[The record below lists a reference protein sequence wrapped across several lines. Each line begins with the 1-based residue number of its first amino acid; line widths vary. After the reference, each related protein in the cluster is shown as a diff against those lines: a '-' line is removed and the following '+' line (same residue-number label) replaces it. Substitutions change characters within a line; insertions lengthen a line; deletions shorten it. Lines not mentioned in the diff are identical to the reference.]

1 MLSGQAMAQTKIT
14 RHFENTDHEFRVYH
28 IEGELPGKT
37 MLIIGG
43 MHNEPG
49 GYLTA
54 DLFADVRLHKGNLI
68 VVPRA
73 NMPAIVNNI
82 RRINGDMNRTFNTP
96 KEGEA
101 EASHRHVY
109 EKDVVE
115 VLKKL
120 IAKSDVLLNLHDGYG
135 FYSAESISDLRNPK
149 RWGQAIIAD
158 RAEFTNQQGITLNL
172 EERAKKVVALVNKN
186 IQIKDHK
193 LNFKNTRTKASNSV
207 HKEQKQSATFYA
219 LYEHGIESYG
229 IETSKNIRSLDL
241 KVSYQTMM
249 VNAFMDEFDIQQEQN
264 LQSVLKPQLS
274 HMLVSIN
281 NSRAVA
287 YHDGETIELHKGDT
301 FKVIQ
306 AYTNY
311 QRGVVVDID
320 KTGSLNDLGKSFHLT
335 DATSIRILKDQYL
348 CGRIFVEVSN
358 HEKGTLTDQGIL
370 ADQGALVNQV
380 QATAHLKIRLN
391 DKERRLE
398 VGETLSLLSTDR
410 LLLVDYIDPQGGA
423 SKVNL
428 VGFVGSKHG
437 NTGEDRGY
445 SVTSQQLLQRFSFK
459 GLGKLYTINAERDDK
474 QIAKFFLSLDG

>member
-1 MLSGQAMAQTKIT
+1 MSQTTIT
-14 RHFENTDHEFRVYH
+14 SHFENTDHELHVYH

-54 DLFADVRLHKGNLI
+54 DIFADTRLRKGTLI

-82 RRINGDMNRTFNTP
+82 RGINDDMNRNFNTP
-96 KEGEA
+96 MDGLDESG
-101 EASHRHVY
+101 HQHIY
-109 EKDVVE
+109 EKDIVE

-135 FYSAESISDLRNPK
+135 FYSPETISELRNPR
-149 RWGQAIIAD
+149 RWGQAVIAD
-158 RAEFTNQQGITLNL
+158 RAEFTNQQGVTLNL
-172 EERAKKVVALVNKN
+172 EKRAQKVVALVNKN
-186 IQIKDHK
+186 IQINDHK
-193 LNFKNTRTKASNSV
+193 LKFKNTRTKASNSV

-219 LYEHGIESYG
+219 LYQHGIESYG
-229 IETSKNIRSLDL
+229 IETSKNIQSLDL

-281 NSRAVA
+281 DSRAVA
-287 YHDGETIELHKGDT
+287 YHDGETIELNKGDT
-301 FKVIQ
+301 LEVLQ

-311 QRGVVVDID
+311 QRGVVVDIE
-320 KTGSLNDLGKSFHLT
+320 KIGSLNDIGKSFLLA
-335 DATSIRILKDQYL
+335 DATSIRVLKDQYL
-348 CGRIFVEVSN
+348 CGRIFVKVRNPE
-358 HEKGTLTDQGIL
+358 QGPL
-370 ADQGALVNQV
+370 ADLVQ
-380 QATAHLKIRLN
+380 TAAYLKIRLN

-398 VGETLSLLSTDR
+398 LGETLSLLSTDR
-410 LLLVDYIDPQGGA
+410 LLLIDYVDPKGGA

-428 VGFVGSKHG
+428 VGFVGSKNG
-437 NTGEDRGY
+437 NSGEDRGY
-445 SVTSQQLLQRFSFK
+445 SVTSRQLLQRFSYK
-459 GLGKLYTINAERDDK
+459 GLGKLYTINAERDNK
-474 QIAKFFLSLDG
+474 KIAKFFLSLDEL